1 MKDEKI
7 LKDELMNEEEL
18 DQVAG
23 GYNPENI
30 EGLLNALH
38 NMSNNLV
45 EAMNSSAGKKPED
58 MMMFS
63 AGGKTSNS

>member
-23 GYNPENI
+23 GYNI
-30 EGLLNALH
+30 EGVLNALQ
-38 NMSNNLV
+38 NMSTNLV
-45 EAMNSSAGKKPED
+45 ETINSSAGKKPED
-58 MMMFS
+58 MMMLS